1 MEYEL
6 IGTIVPAVKC
16 ILKPGEAMYTQ
27 SGGMMMYTGDINYST
42 GLRGGVVKSVA
53 RQLLA
58 RESAFMTTYYAE
70 KHMGIVI
77 FSTTIPGTIQCL
89 KLEKGSSMICQKTPF
104 LCAEEQ
110 IMADVVFTKR
120 LRAGLFSGEGFVLQ
134 KIYGEGR
141 VFLEIAGDSII
152 HDLKEGEV
160 LYCNS
165 GNVVAFQDSVDFDIT
180 LVKRMST
187 LLFGGEGNFLVKL
200 TGPGKIILQ
209 TQNQMQKVK
218 IYENQ

>member
-1 MEYEL
+1 
-6 IGTIVPAVKC
+6 
-16 ILKPGEAMYTQ
+16 
-27 SGGMMMYTGDINYST
+27 
-42 GLRGGVVKSVA
+42 
-53 RQLLA
+53 
-58 RESAFMTTYYAE
+58 
-70 KHMGIVI
+70 
-77 FSTTIPGTIQCL
+77 
-89 KLEKGSSMICQKTPF
+89 MICQKTAF

-165 GNVVAFQDSVDFDIT
+165 GNVVAFQDSVDFNIT

-200 TGPGKIILQ
+200 TGPGKVILQ

>member
-1 MEYEL
+1 M
-6 IGTIVPAVKC
+6 
-16 ILKPGEAMYTQ
+16 
-27 SGGMMMYTGDINYST
+27 
-42 GLRGGVVKSVA
+42 LRGGVVKSGCKTASCKRVSFYDNVLCRKA
-53 RQLLA
+53 YGNCYIFYDNPWNDSVLEI
-58 RESAFMTTYYAE
+58 RED
-70 KHMGIVI
+70 
-77 FSTTIPGTIQCL
+77 
-89 KLEKGSSMICQKTPF
+89 SSMICQKTAF

-120 LRAGLFSGEGFVLQ
+120 LRAGLLSGEGFVLQ

-141 VFLEIAGDSII
+141 VFLEIAGNSII

-200 TGPGKIILQ
+200 TGPGKVILQ